1 MINILPP
8 EVKIARKFGK
18 RNRSLLSGSFML
30 LLIGIA
36 STLVMF
42 FNAGLVT
49 RDKNS
54 LQAEIATKQNQAAEL
69 IKTRGELEKLDSD
82 LATIEKLYD
91 GEIIFSVLMPQI
103 GGLLPAGTVL
113 NGLTLSGGVDDPL
126 NLEID
131 MESQALAAVFQQN
144 LVNSDIFEAADITN
158 ITSKGEGGADD
169 KYLFSATVTAKF
181 KGSKKP
187 TTANTAVTPAEQ
199 PATPGG
205 GAE

>member
-1 MINILPP
+1 MINLLPP
-8 EVKIARKFGK
+8 DVKTARRFGK
-18 RNRSLLSGSFML
+18 RNRALLSASFML
-30 LLIGIA
+30 LLVGAA
-36 STLVMF
+36 SAVVMF
-42 FNAGLVT
+42 FNAGLAA
-49 RDKNS
+49 REKSS
-54 LQAEIATKQNQAAEL
+54 LNNEIAAKQTQTAEL
-69 IKTRGELEKLDSD
+69 TKIRSELEKLDSD
-82 LATIEKLYD
+82 LKTIEKLYD

-113 NGLTLSGGVDDPL
+113 NGLTLTGGADDPL

-131 MESQALAAVFQQN
+131 MQSQELAAVFQQN

-187 TTANTAVTPAEQ
+187 TTANASTTTAEQ
-199 PATPGG
+199 PTTENGG
-205 GAE
+205 TQ